1 MHRHFQLAAHTAR
14 IAILGAAIV
23 SAAGCKSNPAAPAA
37 ATPAPKPTLMDATT
51 RATAAQSA
59 AQHPDF
65 KVFLQKIDMPAIL
78 VVPENT
84 TDDQLKNLLW
94 LLRIKVREGK
104 FKELGLHPTTT
115 LFDTPGYSSG
125 VINIYRGTRC
135 AKEMYTTSGPDP
147 CGASIHKSASYHWG
161 DGGDPHSDGG
171 DIDPAGGPDTL
182 LFTAD
187 DGFQTDEEAAK
198 DPTGS
203 LRKAAVARIHYAT
216 AQNAK
221 QTKQHTDIR
230 FYIDQPDDQ
239 LNIVSYQLATEAGQ
253 QTFLK
258 QLLILDQ
265 DRLCPLGF
273 KSIRLGVRGSPG
285 KSYPLDCAATK

>member
-1 MHRHFQLAAHTAR
+1 MNIHLKSATRSAFLCMA
-14 IAILGAAIV
+14 IAFTIGCKEK
-23 SAAGCKSNPAAPAA
+23 SAAPAAPA
-37 ATPAPKPTLMDATT
+37 PEPKPVLMDATA
-51 RATAAQSA
+51 RAAATQSA

-65 KVFLQKIDMPAIL
+65 KVFLQKIDMPAIV

-94 LLRIKVREGK
+94 FLRIKVREGK

-115 LFDTPGYSSG
+115 LFDMPGYSSG
-125 VINIYRGTRC
+125 VINIYRGARC
-135 AKEMYTTSGPDP
+135 AKEMYTTDGPDP

-161 DGGDPHSDGG
+161 DGGDPRADGG
-171 DIDPAGGPDTL
+171 DIDASGVPDTL

-203 LRKAAVARIHYAT
+203 LHKAAVARIRFT
-216 AQNAK
+216 TGENAK

-239 LNIVSYQLATEAGQ
+239 LNVVSYQLASEAGQ

-273 KSIRLGVRGSPG
+273 KSINLGVRGSPG
-285 KSYPLDCAATK
+285 KPYPLTCTP